1 MDDVALA
8 DKTATSAPLAT
19 TCATP
24 ATIRRPRC
32 PSLCAYAPAPLPP
45 LLAPLDP
52 YYLAD
57 EVRNYLFGSD
67 AAQFECYR
75 RWAIETGAPALKGL
89 LPHVG
94 GEVVGFWVA
103 TDACPE
109 PELEGSE
116 VEACTP
122 TNVTWVIRWPSKA
135 CRDAGW
141 DVVDSSAEYGAAKA
155 KRKQIC
161 AAAGFEDGAAYRH
174 VEVKFCVDVPTIAWQ
189 PPGGSPLS

>member
-1 MDDVALA
+1 M
-8 DKTATSAPLAT
+8 
-19 TCATP
+19 
-24 ATIRRPRC
+24 
-32 PSLCAYAPAPLPP
+32 
-45 LLAPLDP
+45 
-52 YYLAD
+52 AD

-161 AAAGFEDGAAYRH
+161 AAAGFEDGAAYRQGEGPH
-174 VEVKFCVDVPTIAWQ
+174 PTHATVLPMTPLKGRTVCFGEQVKFCVDVPTIAWQ

>member
-1 MDDVALA
+1 MGDVALA

-94 GEVVGFWVA
+94 GEVVGFCPA
-103 TDACPE
+103 QGYAIQYTD
-109 PELEGSE
+109 GDSE
-116 VEACTP
+116 HLRAAQVLRVLTP
-122 TNVTWVIRWPSKA
+122 A
-135 CRDAGW
+135 
-141 DVVDSSAEYGAAKA
+141 
-155 KRKQIC
+155 
-161 AAAGFEDGAAYRH
+161 
-174 VEVKFCVDVPTIAWQ
+174 PTGQ
-189 PPGGSPLS
+189 